1 LTNLQYAILLASAL
15 NSIAKY
21 SINII
26 EFRHARTH
34 GGETAPPWENKSM
47 YLFYIELFTGTQGI
61 VILPLRRLLPA
72 VDFMKLATYLLF
84 FSLIIVKHGLPLN
97 MIRDVYITAR
107 SFVTRFRAL
116 TRYLSAT
123 RDMDRRYAN
132 ATEAELNEMSDRTCI
147 ICRDELALRDPRTQ
161 QAGPNTTPKKLPCG
175 HIFHFNCLRSWLERQ
190 QSCPTW

>member
-1 LTNLQYAILLASAL
+1 MHVHMVERLHLPGKTSPCIYSTSSLSQVRKEWSVSAL
-15 NSIAKY
+15 
-21 SINII
+21 
-26 EFRHARTH
+26 
-34 GGETAPPWENKSM
+34 
-47 YLFYIELFTGTQGI
+47 
-61 VILPLRRLLPA
+61 RRPSRI
-72 VDFMKLATYLLF
+72 VDFMKLLTYLLF

-123 RDMDRRYAN
+123 RDMDRRYPN
-132 ATEAELNEMSDRTCI
+132 ATEAELNDMSDRTCI
-147 ICRDELALRDPRTQ
+147 ICRDELALRDPRAQ

-190 QSCPTW
+190 QSCPTWYVSRRSHECDYRTNLLVVAVLC

>member
-1 LTNLQYAILLASAL
+1 MVERPRLHGKTNRCIYFISNFAQVCKESVVPGLGMSCSRAA
-15 NSIAKY
+15 
-21 SINII
+21 
-26 EFRHARTH
+26 
-34 GGETAPPWENKSM
+34 
-47 YLFYIELFTGTQGI
+47 
-61 VILPLRRLLPA
+61 
-72 VDFMKLATYLLF
+72 DFMKLTTYLLF

-123 RDMDRRYAN
+123 RDMDRRYPN
-132 ATEAELNEMSDRTCI
+132 ATAAELNDMSDRTCI
-147 ICRDELALRDPRTQ
+147 ICRDELALPDPQ
-161 QAGPNTTPKKLPCG
+161 VQGQAGPNTTPKKLPCG

>member
-1 LTNLQYAILLASAL
+1 
-15 NSIAKY
+15 
-21 SINII
+21 
-26 EFRHARTH
+26 
-34 GGETAPPWENKSM
+34 
-47 YLFYIELFTGTQGI
+47 
-61 VILPLRRLLPA
+61 
-72 VDFMKLATYLLF
+72 MKLTTYLLF

-123 RDMDRRYAN
+123 RDMDRRYPN

-147 ICRDELALRDPRTQ
+147 ICRDELAPRDPQTQ
-161 QAGPNTTPKKLPCG
+161 AQAGPNTTPKKLPCG
-175 HIFHFNCLRSWLERQ
+175 HVFHFNCLRSWLERQ

>member
-1 LTNLQYAILLASAL
+1 MVERPRLHGKTNRCICFISNFAQVRNECTVPGLGMSC
-15 NSIAKY
+15 
-21 SINII
+21 
-26 EFRHARTH
+26 
-34 GGETAPPWENKSM
+34 
-47 YLFYIELFTGTQGI
+47 
-61 VILPLRRLLPA
+61 LRA
-72 VDFMKLATYLLF
+72 VDFMKLTTYLLF

-123 RDMDRRYAN
+123 RDMDRRYPN
-132 ATEAELNEMSDRTCI
+132 ATASELNDMSDRTCI
-147 ICRDELALRDPRTQ
+147 ICRDELALPDPQ
-161 QAGPNTTPKKLPCG
+161 VQGQAGPNTTPKKLPCG